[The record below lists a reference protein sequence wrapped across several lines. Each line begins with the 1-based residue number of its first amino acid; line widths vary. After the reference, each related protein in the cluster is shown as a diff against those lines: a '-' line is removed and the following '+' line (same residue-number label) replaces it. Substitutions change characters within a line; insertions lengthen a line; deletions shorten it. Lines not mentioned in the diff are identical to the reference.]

1 MRRIDAI
8 AITIA
13 FFALG
18 GLAFWGLQVYGL
30 SSENAGIWSQV
41 VLVAGIILW
50 VATYIYRAVTQT
62 MTYNQQLS
70 DYKTA
75 VLKKQLAEMSPEELA
90 KLQAEVDA
98 ESSS

>member
-8 AITIA
+8 AISVA

-18 GLAFWGLQVYGL
+18 GSAFWALKVYGF

-41 VLVAGIILW
+41 VLVAVILGW
-50 VATYIYRAVTQT
+50 VSTYVYRAVTQT
-62 MTYNQQLS
+62 MTLNQQL
-70 DYKTA
+70 DTYKTE
-75 VLKKQLAEMSPEELA
+75 VLKKQLAEMSPADLA

-98 ESSS
+98 ESKS

>member
-8 AITIA
+8 AITVA

-18 GLAFWGLQVYGL
+18 GFAFWGFKVYGL

-41 VLVAGIILW
+41 ILVVVLLGW
-50 VATYIYRAVTQT
+50 VSTYVFRAVTQT
-62 MTYNQQLS
+62 MTLNQQLT

-90 KLQAEVDA
+90 KLQAEVEA
-98 ESSS
+98 ESQ

>member
-8 AITIA
+8 AITFA
-13 FFALG
+13 FFVLG
-18 GLAFWGLQVYGL
+18 GISFWGLKSYGF
-30 SSENAGIWSQV
+30 SGENAGIWSQI
-41 VLVAGIILW
+41 VLVGGILLW

-62 MTYNQQLS
+62 MTYNQQLT
-70 DYKTA
+70 DYKTE

-98 ESSS
+98 ESSL

>member
-1 MRRIDAI
+1 VRRIDAI

-18 GLAFWGLQVYGL
+18 AFAFWSFKVYGL

-41 VLVAGIILW
+41 ILVAVILGW
-50 VATYIYRAVTQT
+50 VSTYIYRAVTQT
-62 MTYNQQLS
+62 MTLNQQLT

-75 VLKKQLAEMSPEELA
+75 VLKKKLAEMSPEDLA

-98 ESSS
+98 ESK